1 MWMLCE
7 WVMNGLES
15 TDIFNFSGV
24 SKEDGVVGVITLIFI
39 HDTCI
44 SSVISNTFADWAA
57 YTHRWIKFLII
68 AN

>member
-1 MWMLCE
+1 
-7 WVMNGLES
+7 MNGLES

-44 SSVISNTFADWAA
+44 SSVISNTFAD
-57 YTHRWIKFLII
+57 
-68 AN
+68 